1 LSRRNRVST
10 ASLHHEDIGHLG
22 TRLSG
27 TIERGR
33 ALNRVLSADEALLSR
48 VQQANQQQ
56 IVGKLLHD
64 LRNPIHSVRITVELF
79 ARLVR
84 KPEDMQATL
93 ERARRY
99 IDPAEAAV
107 NALVRNCER
116 LSAYL
121 QPAAAPKLVAVG
133 LREWLEEL
141 VTLVHGVSSGLRVE
155 WSPEAVEEQV
165 RLVADRARLS
175 HSVLRFCL
183 SNAQRRVVLGVHV
196 APDEVCVDV
205 LLQEDGAEARREA
218 QMRFTAEDLRLL
230 IESAGGRLTETAPG
244 AVSVRFSR
252 SP

>member
-1 LSRRNRVST
+1 LK
-10 ASLHHEDIGHLG
+10 G
-22 TRLSG
+22 
-27 TIERGR
+27 
-33 ALNRVLSADEALLSR
+33 VLSADEALLSR

-64 LRNPIHSVRITVELF
+64 LRNPIHSVRITIELF

-84 KPEDMQATL
+84 KPEDMQAML

-116 LSAYL
+116 LSEYL
-121 QPAAAPKLVAVG
+121 QPAGAPKPVAVG
-133 LREWLEEL
+133 LREWMEQL
-141 VTLVHGVSSGLRVE
+141 VTLLHGACSDLRVE
-155 WSPEAVEEQV
+155 WSPEAVDEQV

-183 SNAQRRVVLGVHV
+183 SNAQRRVVLGAHA
-196 APDEVCVDV
+196 APDEVCLDV
-205 LLQEDGAEARREA
+205 LLDADGAAVRREA
-218 QMRFTAEDLRLL
+218 PMQFTAEDLRVL
-230 IESAGGRLTETAPG
+230 IETAGGRLNETAPG
-244 AVSVRFSR
+244 AVSLRFSR